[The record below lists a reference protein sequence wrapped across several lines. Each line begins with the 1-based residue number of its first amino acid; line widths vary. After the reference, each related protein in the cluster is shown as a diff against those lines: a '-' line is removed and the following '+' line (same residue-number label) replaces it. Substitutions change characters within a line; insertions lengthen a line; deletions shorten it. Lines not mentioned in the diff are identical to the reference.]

1 MLTSREKF
9 LETART
15 LMEKQ
20 GYHATGLNEILKK
33 SGAPK
38 GSLYYYFP
46 EGKEQIASEVILQA
60 GKIIS
65 DRIQEKM
72 QAEPDAGKAIHD
84 FLETVACRMEE
95 TKFQSGSPFTMLA
108 MESATESKRINQAC
122 REAYSML
129 IGAFKDGLE
138 KGGMEV
144 ARAESV
150 AELIVS
156 AVEGSIVLSRTYL
169 SADHLR
175 QIADHIEQMV
185 RYTKN

>member
-1 MLTSREKF
+1 MLTNREKF
-9 LETART
+9 LETARV

-46 EGKEQIASEVILQA
+46 EGKEQIASEVILGA

-65 DRIQEKM
+65 IRIREKM

-84 FLETVACRMEE
+84 FLDTVACKMEE

-122 REAYSML
+122 RVL
-129 IGAFKDGLE
+129 IGAFKDALE

-144 ARAESV
+144 LRAESV

-156 AVEGSIVLSRTYL
+156 AVEGGIVLSRTYR
-169 SADHLR
+169 SANHLR
-175 QIADHIEQMV
+175 QVADHIERMV
-185 RYTKN
+185 ILA

>member
-1 MLTSREKF
+1 MLTNREKF
-9 LETART
+9 LETARV

-46 EGKEQIASEVILQA
+46 EGKEQIASEVILGA

-65 DRIQEKM
+65 IRIREKM

-84 FLETVACRMEE
+84 FLDTVACKMEE

-122 REAYSML
+122 RVL

-138 KGGMEV
+138 KGGMEA

-156 AVEGSIVLSRTYL
+156 AVEGGIVLSRTYL

-185 RYTKN
+185 S